1 MAQAISDQFDVAAI
15 YPVGDLSEAIRHA
28 TKPGKIGTVLVR
40 P

>member
-1 MAQAISDQFDVAAI
+1 MAQAFSSQYDVAAI
-15 YPVGDLSEAIRHA
+15 YPIAELSDAIRHA

>member
-28 TKPGKIGTVLVR
+28 TKPGKIGTVLIR